1 MSTIWETLPPE
12 VSSAMLSTGPG
23 PGSLL
28 AAGAAWRALAVQYA
42 DAATQL
48 AGILATVQGGAWDGP
63 TAQQYVAAHGPF
75 LDWLTSMSAV
85 AEAIAERHDTVVA
98 AYSAA
103 VAAMPTLAELAANH
117 AVHTSLLATNF
128 LGLNTIPIALNE
140 ADYGRMWLQA
150 AATMRVYEGVST
162 VSLESSP
169 TASPAPAITSAEAG
183 VSVRAA
189 SSASGQ
195 FTFRDPAG
203 VVVEQIRKLVNALAE
218 WARDLPEP
226 LRSIA
231 TQVLDGAAAAVN
243 AKLFSILTYSV
254 LDPLIY
260 FGPFAAIP
268 APAAAAAASAAA
280 SAAAPAE
287 PAPELTPGRVAESVP
302 VSDNHVQDRGEV
314 PAVGT
319 AAPAATASAPA
330 PQSGSALIPSSSPAP
345 MAPMP
350 DAPYL
355 YAVGVGPDGEG
366 SAPTVR
372 GAATQAVSA
381 PVQEPVAAS
390 AAVAERRAARRRR
403 KSRQHRHEP
412 MAADGRMT
420 LPMPGEPE
428 VSASGSHA
436 ELDATARGLVGSRAT
451 VPSEVVRKPMLPST
465 WARA

>member
-1 MSTIWETLPPE
+1 M
-12 VSSAMLSTGPG
+12 
-23 PGSLL
+23 L
-28 AAGAAWRALAVQYA
+28 AAGAAWRALAAQYA

-48 AGILATVQGGAWDGP
+48 AGILATVQGGAWEGP
-63 TAQQYVAAHGPF
+63 TALQYVAAHGPF

-85 AEAIAERHDTVVA
+85 AEMIAQRHDTVVA

-117 AVHTSLLATNF
+117 AVHTGLLATNF
-128 LGLNTIPIALNE
+128 LGINTIPLALNE

-162 VSLESSP
+162 VSVESAP

-183 VSVRAA
+183 VSARAA
-189 SSASGQ
+189 SPGPGQ

-203 VVVEQIRKLVNALAE
+203 IVVEQIRKLVNGLAE
-218 WARDLPEP
+218 WARELPEP
-226 LRSIA
+226 LRSMV

-268 APAAAAAASAAA
+268 APAAAAAAAAAA

-287 PAPELTPGRVAESVP
+287 PAPELTAGPVAESIALG
-302 VSDNHVQDRGEV
+302 DNHVQDHSELPTPGA
-314 PAVGT
+314 PAPT
-319 AAPAATASAPA
+319 AAAPAPA
-330 PQSGSALIPSSSPAP
+330 PQSGSAPIPSSPAAP
-345 MAPMP
+345 MVPVA
-350 DAPYL
+350 DVPYL
-355 YAVGVGPDGEG
+355 YAVGVGPGGEG

-372 GAATQAVSA
+372 DSAGQAVST

-403 KSRQHRHEP
+403 KTRQYRHES
-412 MAADGRMT
+412 MAADGRVT
-420 LPMPGEPE
+420 LPGTPAEPE
-428 VSASGSHA
+428 VSASGSRA
-436 ELDATARGLVGSRAT
+436 GLDATARGLVGSRAT
-451 VPSEVVRKPMLPST
+451 VPSDVVRKPMLPST
-465 WARA
+465 WART

>member
-1 MSTIWETLPPE
+1 
-12 VSSAMLSTGPG
+12 MLSTGPG

-150 AATMRVYEGVST
+150 AATMRVYEGIST

-169 TASPAPAITSAEAG
+169 TASPAPPITSAEAG
-183 VSVRAA
+183 MSARAA

-268 APAAAAAASAAA
+268 APAAAAAAAAAA

-287 PAPELTPGRVAESVP
+287 PAPELTPGPVAESVP
-302 VSDNHVQDRGEV
+302 VSDNHVHDRGEV
-314 PAVGT
+314 PAAGA

-330 PQSGSALIPSSSPAP
+330 PQSGSAPIPSSSPAP
-345 MAPMP
+345 MAPVP
-350 DAPYL
+350 DVPYL

-372 GAATQAVSA
+372 GAATQAASA

-420 LPMPGEPE
+420 LLMPGEPE
-428 VSASGSHA
+428 VSAPGSHA

-451 VPSEVVRKPMLPST
+451 VPSDVVRTPMLPST